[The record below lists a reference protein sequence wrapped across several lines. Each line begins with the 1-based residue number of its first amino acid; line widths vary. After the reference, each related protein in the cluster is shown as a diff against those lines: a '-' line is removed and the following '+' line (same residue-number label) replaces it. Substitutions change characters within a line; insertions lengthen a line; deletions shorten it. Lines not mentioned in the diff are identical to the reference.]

1 MPRIYLSPPHM
12 GPDERALL
20 LDAFDSNWVA
30 PLGPHV
36 DAFEREL
43 AARVGIAHAAALSS
57 GTAALHLGLLLLG
70 VKPGDTVLTS
80 TLTFAATANAI
91 TYAGAT
97 PVFVDSDADTWNVSP
112 SLLAEELDACAAR
125 GKLPAAAIVVDL
137 YGQCADWD
145 PIAQACAR
153 YDVPVIEDAAEA
165 LGATYRGRPAGVFG
179 EMAAFS
185 FNGNKIITTAGGGML
200 VSAREE
206 HVKRARFLATQARDP
221 APHYQ
226 HTHIGFNYR
235 LSNLLAAVGRGQL
248 RVLDA
253 RIRQRRS
260 NRAFYRDAL
269 RDEPGITFLEDAAY
283 GESNAWLTCI
293 LVDPERFGATRE
305 DIRQHLE
312 KADIESRPLWKPMHL
327 QPVFQSCR
335 SVGGDVAQRLFDHG
349 LCLPSGSSLT
359 SADRQFV
366 AETLRSTPRRGYRE
380 R

>member
-12 GPDERALL
+12 GPDERGLL

-97 PVFVDSDADTWNVSP
+97 PVFVDSDADTWNMSP

-293 LVDPERFGATRE
+293 LVDPDRFGATRE